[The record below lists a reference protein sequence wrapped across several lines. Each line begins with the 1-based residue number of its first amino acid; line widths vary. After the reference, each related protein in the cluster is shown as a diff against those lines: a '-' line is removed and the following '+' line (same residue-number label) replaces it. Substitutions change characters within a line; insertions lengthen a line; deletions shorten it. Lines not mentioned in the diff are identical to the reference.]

1 MKLKR
6 IYIENYKTY
15 RKLDLNLEVTDER
28 PIILIGGANG
38 CGKTTLF
45 DAIYHALYGL
55 QITNRRQFEEIF
67 NSGVKNEVGMVDKS
81 IVLEVTFSGRVLGQ
95 ETPYKLRRSYLYT
108 GERVLESVVLNMD
121 GNTYTYGSGS
131 TVAQRSTNEMI
142 VNKIISANLPAEL
155 SNYFLFDAMKTSDL
169 VKEEQINKLIMKNIN
184 SVMGFNKYTQLEN
197 AASVYLDEKKAER
210 LENENMRKEYIHL
223 TRQKVELEKEVA
235 QLNDDYNAALNYAN
249 EHKQQYEQ
257 LKEGRNSDDVV
268 RDKMRQIEESIN
280 NYAKKEKEYRQ
291 DADTISKEIEL
302 KVIMPKLA
310 NIISTE
316 VELILNEKEDV
327 SAARGNI
334 LNAQQIEMVTESV
347 VSLLQ
352 ERYPQMGKISIG
364 EIVEEIKRAQDNSD
378 DYNDKYSYL
387 NEADTNVLRNLV
399 QQSYTN
405 PFLAL
410 DERRGSLELELADM
424 PKKNEQLEEY
434 KRVLIGKDYSII
446 ELYEANDRKI
456 SELKTKMVEKKN
468 DIKELERKISTYD
481 YDMPQVPDPQYDMLC
496 KLPSFFKSLS
506 RKLLQA
512 KKANIERMMKEQL
525 NINLVIYAGYIGRVE
540 LSADDSD
547 EISFKMFHKNGN
559 EIYLSQLNAGAK
571 QTVMQ
576 VLLKVLYELGDYD
589 PPVMIDTVMGVLD
602 KESREVIINH
612 YFPDLAHQ
620 TILLSTDTEITT
632 ETDFKKIVAYVAKTY
647 TLHRDQEQQCTM
659 VSEDYF
665 GLQTYDFFFLKVHI
679 KSV

>member
-67 NSGVKNEVGMVDKS
+67 NSGVKNEVGMVDRS

-280 NYAKKEKEYRQ
+280 SYAKKEKEYRQ

-310 NIISTE
+310 NIICTE

-387 NEADTNVLRNLV
+387 NDADTNVLRNLV

-410 DERRGSLELELADM
+410 DERRESLELELADM
-424 PKKNEQLEEY
+424 PKKNEQLDEY
-434 KRVLIGKDYSII
+434 KRVLTGKDYSII

-665 GLQTYDFFFLKVHI
+665 GLQTYDF
-679 KSV
+679 

>member
-67 NSGVKNEVGMVDKS
+67 NSGVKNEVGMVDRS

-197 AASVYLDEKKAER
+197 AASVSLDEKKAER

-223 TRQKVELEKEVA
+223 TRQKVKLEKEVA

-410 DERRGSLELELADM
+410 DERRESLELELADM
-424 PKKNEQLEEY
+424 PKKNEQLDEY
-434 KRVLIGKDYSII
+434 KRVLTGKDYSII

-665 GLQTYDFFFLKVHI
+665 GLQTYDF
-679 KSV
+679 

>member
-15 RKLDLNLEVTDER
+15 RKLDLNLEVTSDR

-45 DAIYHALYGL
+45 DAIYSALYGL
-55 QITNRRQFEEIF
+55 KISNKRQFEEIF
-67 NSGVKNEVGMVDKS
+67 NSGVKNESGIEGKT
-81 IVLEVTFSGRVLGQ
+81 IKLEITFSGVVLGQ
-95 ETPYKLRRSYLYT
+95 ETPYRLCRAYLFS
-108 GERVLESVVLNMD
+108 GGKVLESVELNMN
-121 GNTYTYGSGS
+121 GNKYTYGSGS
-131 TVAQRSTNEMI
+131 TAIQRSTNEAI

-184 SVMGFNKYTQLEN
+184 SVMGFNKYTQLQN
-197 AASVYLDEKKAER
+197 AASAYLDEKKAER
-210 LENENMRKEYIHL
+210 LENENLRAEYTKLTKE
-223 TRQKVELEKEVA
+223 KVEMEREVA
-235 QLNDDYNAALNYAN
+235 RLNDEYNEAFNYAN
-249 EHKQQYEQ
+249 DHKQQYEQ
-257 LKEGRNSDDVV
+257 LKEGRNSDEVI

-280 NYAKKEKEYRQ
+280 GYYAKEKNYRQ
-291 DADTISKEIEL
+291 DAEAVSKELEL
-302 KVIMPKLA
+302 KVFMPKLA
-310 NIISTE
+310 NVISTE

-327 SAARGNI
+327 ASARGNV
-334 LNAQQIEMVTESV
+334 LNDQQIEKVTQEV
-347 VSLLQ
+347 VRLI
-352 ERYPQMGKISIG
+352 EEKYPQVG
-364 EIVEEIKRAQDNSD
+364 EVSVSDIIAEIKRAQNDSEEC
-378 DYNDKYSYL
+378 NDKFGYL
-387 NEADTNVLRNLV
+387 SEKDTAVLKNLV
-399 QQSYTN
+399 QQSYSN
-405 PFLAL
+405 PYLAL
-410 DERRGSLELELADM
+410 DERRENLNLELAEM
-424 PKKNEQLEEY
+424 PKKMEQMEEY
-434 KRVLIGKDYSII
+434 KRALSGCDYNII
-446 ELYEANDRKI
+446 ELYEINDRKI
-456 SELKTKMVEKKN
+456 GELKTKMADKQTA
-468 DIKELERKISTYD
+468 IKELERKISTYD

-496 KLPSFFKSLS
+496 KLPCFFKSLS

-512 KKANIERMMKEQL
+512 KKASIERMMKEQL

-540 LSADDSD
+540 LSANDSD

-602 KESREVIINH
+602 KESREVIINR

-632 ETDFKKIVAYVAKTY
+632 ETDFKKIVAYVARTY
-647 TLHRDQEQQCTM
+647 TLHRDQEQQCTT

-665 GLQTYDFFFLKVHI
+665 GLQIYDF
-679 KSV
+679 

>member
-55 QITNRRQFEEIF
+55 HVSNKRQFEEIF
-67 NSGVKNEVGMVDKS
+67 NSGVKNEVGMADKS

-131 TVAQRSTNEMI
+131 TAAIRSTNEAI

-184 SVMGFNKYTQLEN
+184 SVMGFNKYTQLQN
-197 AASVYLDEKKAER
+197 VASAYLDEKKAER

-223 TRQKVELEKEVA
+223 TKQKVELEKEVA
-235 QLNDDYNAALNYAN
+235 QLSDDYNTALNYAN
-249 EHKQQYEQ
+249 DHKQQYEQ
-257 LKEGRNSDDVV
+257 LKEGRNSDEVV

-280 NYAKKEKEYRQ
+280 SYAKKEKEYRQ
-291 DADTISKEIEL
+291 DADAISKEIEL

-310 NIISTE
+310 NVISTE
-316 VELILNEKEDV
+316 VDLILNEKEDV
-327 SAARGNI
+327 ASARGNI
-334 LNAQQIEMVTESV
+334 LNAQQIGMVTESV
-347 VSLLQ
+347 VRLLKEKYSQ
-352 ERYPQMGKISIG
+352 IGDVSIN

-378 DYNDKYSYL
+378 DYNDKYDYL
-387 NEADTNVLRNLV
+387 NDADTNVLRNLV

-410 DERRGSLELELADM
+410 DERRESLEIELADM
-424 PKKNEQLEEY
+424 PKKSEQLEEY
-434 KRVLIGKDYSII
+434 KRVLTGKDYSII
-446 ELYEANDRKI
+446 EIYEANDRKI
-456 SELKTKMVEKKN
+456 GELKTKMVEKKN
-468 DIKELERKISTYD
+468 EIKELERKISTYD

-496 KLPSFFKSLS
+496 KLPGFFKSLS

-540 LSADDSD
+540 LSSDDSD

-647 TLHRDQEQQCTM
+647 TLHRDQEQQCTT
-659 VSEDYF
+659 VSDDYF
-665 GLQTYDFFFLKVHI
+665 GQQTYDF
-679 KSV
+679 

>member
-1 MKLKR
+1 MTLKR
-6 IYIENYKTY
+6 IYIEPYKTY

-67 NSGVKNEVGMVDKS
+67 NSGVKNEVGMVDRS

-95 ETPYKLRRSYLYT
+95 EADEKWRRSSLYT
-108 GERVLESVVLNMD
+108 GERVPESVVLNMD

-310 NIISTE
+310 NIICTE

-387 NEADTNVLRNLV
+387 NDADTNVLRNLV

-410 DERRGSLELELADM
+410 DERRESLELELADM
-424 PKKNEQLEEY
+424 PKKNEQLDEY
-434 KRVLIGKDYSII
+434 KRVLTGKDYSII

-665 GLQTYDFFFLKVHI
+665 GLQTYDF
-679 KSV
+679 

>member
-15 RKLDLNLEVTDER
+15 RQLDLNLEVTADR

-55 QITNRRQFEEIF
+55 RVANRRQFEEIF
-67 NSGVKNEVGMVDKS
+67 NSGVKNEEGIEGKT
-81 IVLEVTFSGRVLGQ
+81 IKLEITFSGVVLGQ
-95 ETPYKLRRSYLYT
+95 ETPYRLSRAYMYT
-108 GERVLESVVLNMD
+108 GGRVLESVVLNMN
-121 GNTYTYGSGS
+121 GNSYTYGSGS
-131 TVAQRSTNEMI
+131 TAAQRNNNEAI

-184 SVMGFNKYTQLEN
+184 SVMGFNKYAQLQSV
-197 AASVYLDEKKAER
+197 ASAYLDEKKAER
-210 LENENMRKEYIHL
+210 LENENLRTEYLKL
-223 TRQKVELEKEVA
+223 TKQKVEIERELE
-235 QLNDDYNAALNYAN
+235 QLNDQYNDALNYAN
-249 EHKQQYEQ
+249 DHKQQYEQ
-257 LKEGRNSDDVV
+257 LKEGRNSDELI

-280 NYAKKEKEYRQ
+280 GYRQKEKDYRQ
-291 DADTISKEIEL
+291 DAEAIAKDLEW
-302 KVIMPKLA
+302 KVIMPRLA

-316 VELILNEKEDV
+316 VELILSEKEEV
-327 SAARGNI
+327 ASARGNI
-334 LNAQQIEMVTESV
+334 LSEGQIERVTRDV
-347 VSLLQ
+347 VRLLR
-352 ERYPQMGKISIG
+352 ERCPQVADVR
-364 EIVEEIKRAQDNSD
+364 VEEIIAEMKRAQDASD
-378 DYNDKYSYL
+378 DYNDRYGYL
-387 NEADTNVLRNLV
+387 DDKDVGVLKQLV
-399 QQSYTN
+399 QQSYSN
-405 PFLAL
+405 PFIAL
-410 DERRGSLELELADM
+410 DGRRESLNLELADM
-424 PKKNEQLEEY
+424 PKKQEQLEEY
-434 KRVLIGKDYSII
+434 KRALTGSDYNAI
-446 ELYEANDRKI
+446 EAYEDNDRKI
-456 SELKTKMVEKKN
+456 GELKARIAELRNGIKDLEK
-468 DIKELERKISTYD
+468 RISTYD

-496 KLPSFFKSLS
+496 KLPGFFKNLS
-506 RKLLQA
+506 RKLLKA
-512 KKANIERMMKEQL
+512 KKASIERMMKEQL
-525 NINLVIYAGYIGRVE
+525 NINLVVYAGYIGRVE

-547 EISFKMFHKNGN
+547 DISFKIFHKNGN

-602 KESREVIINH
+602 KESREVIINR

-632 ETDFKKIVAYVAKTY
+632 ETDFRKIVAYLARTY
-647 TLHRDQEQQCTM
+647 TLHRDQERQCTT

-665 GLQTYDFFFLKVHI
+665 GLQIYDF
-679 KSV
+679 

>member
-67 NSGVKNEVGMVDKS
+67 NSGVKNEVGMVDRS

-121 GNTYTYGSGS
+121 GNTYTYGSGA

-223 TRQKVELEKEVA
+223 TRQKVKLEKEVA

-410 DERRGSLELELADM
+410 DERRESLELELADM
-424 PKKNEQLEEY
+424 PKKNEQLDEY
-434 KRVLIGKDYSII
+434 KRVLTGKDYSII

-665 GLQTYDFFFLKVHI
+665 GLQTYDF
-679 KSV
+679 

>member
-67 NSGVKNEVGMVDKS
+67 NSGVKNEVGMVDRS

-95 ETPYKLRRSYLYT
+95 ETPYKLRRFYLYT

-620 TILLSTDTEITT
+620 TILLSTDTEITI

-665 GLQTYDFFFLKVHI
+665 GLQTYDF
-679 KSV
+679 

>member
-67 NSGVKNEVGMVDKS
+67 NSGVKNEVGMVDRS

-184 SVMGFNKYTQLEN
+184 SVMGFNKYTQLEY

-223 TRQKVELEKEVA
+223 TRQKVKLEKEVA

-387 NEADTNVLRNLV
+387 NDADTNVLRNLV

-410 DERRGSLELELADM
+410 DERRESLELELADM
-424 PKKNEQLEEY
+424 PKKNEQLDEY
-434 KRVLIGKDYSII
+434 KRVLTGKDYSII

-665 GLQTYDFFFLKVHI
+665 GLQTYDF
-679 KSV
+679 

>member
-15 RKLDLNLEVTDER
+15 RNLDLNLEVTGDR

-55 QITNRRQFEEIF
+55 KITNKRQFEEIF
-67 NSGVKNEVGMVDKS
+67 NSAVKNDGGIDGKMIK
-81 IVLEVTFSGRVLGQ
+81 LEITFSGVVLGQ
-95 ETPYKLRRSYLYT
+95 ETPYRLCRAYLFS
-108 GERVLESVVLNMD
+108 GGRVLESVELNMN
-121 GNTYTYGSGS
+121 GNKYTYGSGS
-131 TVAQRSTNEMI
+131 TAIQRSTNEAI
-142 VNKIISANLPAEL
+142 VSKIISANLPAEL

-184 SVMGFNKYTQLEN
+184 SVMGFNKYTQFEN
-197 AASVYLDEKKAER
+197 AASTYLAEKKAER
-210 LENENMRKEYIHL
+210 LENENLRAEYTRLTKE
-223 TRQKVELEKEVA
+223 KVEMEREVA
-235 QLNDDYNAALNYAN
+235 RLNDEYNEALKYAN
-249 EHKQQYEQ
+249 DHKQQYEQ
-257 LKEGRNSDDVV
+257 LKEGRNSDEVI

-280 NYAKKEKEYRQ
+280 GYQTKEKDFRQ
-291 DADTISKEIEL
+291 DAEAVSKELEL
-302 KVIMPKLA
+302 KVFMPKLA
-310 NIISTE
+310 NVISTE
-316 VELILNEKEDV
+316 VELILSEKEEV
-327 SAARGNI
+327 ASYRGNV
-334 LNAQQIEMVTESV
+334 LNEAQIEKVTQEV
-347 VSLLQ
+347 VRLI
-352 ERYPQMGKISIG
+352 EEKYPQIG
-364 EIVEEIKRAQDNSD
+364 EVPISEIVAEIKRAQDDSEEC
-378 DYNDKYSYL
+378 NDKYGYL
-387 NEADTNVLRNLV
+387 SDKDTAVLKNLV
-399 QQSYTN
+399 QQSYSN
-405 PFLAL
+405 PYLAL
-410 DERRGSLELELADM
+410 DERCENLNLELAEM
-424 PKKNEQLEEY
+424 PKKMEQLEEY
-434 KRVLIGKDYSII
+434 KRALSGSDYSII

-456 SELKTKMVEKKN
+456 GELKTKMADKKTA
-468 DIKELERKISTYD
+468 IKELEKKISTYD

-496 KLPSFFKSLS
+496 KLPNFFKALS

-540 LSADDSD
+540 LSANDSD
-547 EISFKMFHKNGN
+547 EIAFKMFHKNGN

-602 KESREVIINH
+602 KESREVIINR

-632 ETDFKKIVAYVAKTY
+632 ETDFKKIVAYVARTY
-647 TLHRDQEQQCTM
+647 TLHRDQEQQCTN

-665 GLQTYDFFFLKVHI
+665 GLQIYDF
-679 KSV
+679 

>member
-15 RKLDLNLEVTDER
+15 RQLDLNLEVTPDR

-55 QITNRRQFEEIF
+55 KITNKRQFEEIF
-67 NSGVKNEVGMVDKS
+67 NSGVKNESGIDGKT
-81 IVLEVTFSGRVLGQ
+81 IKLEITFSGVVLGQ
-95 ETPYKLRRSYLYT
+95 ETPYRLCRAYLFS
-108 GERVLESVVLNMD
+108 GGRVLESVELNMN
-121 GNTYTYGSGS
+121 GNKYTYGSGS
-131 TVAQRSTNEMI
+131 TAIQRSTNEAI
-142 VNKIISANLPAEL
+142 VNKIISANLPSEL

-197 AASVYLDEKKAER
+197 AASIYLAEKKAER
-210 LENENMRKEYIHL
+210 LENENLRAEYTKLTKE
-223 TRQKVELEKEVA
+223 KVEMEREVA
-235 QLNDDYNAALNYAN
+235 RLNDEYNEALNYAN
-249 EHKQQYEQ
+249 DHKQQYEQ
-257 LKEGRNSDDVV
+257 LKEGRNSDEVI
-268 RDKMRQIEESIN
+268 RDKMHQIEESIN
-280 NYAKKEKEYRQ
+280 GYHTKEKDYRQ
-291 DADTISKEIEL
+291 DAEAVSKELEL
-302 KVIMPKLA
+302 KVFMPKLA
-310 NIISTE
+310 NVISTE
-316 VELILNEKEDV
+316 VELILNEKEEV
-327 SAARGNI
+327 ASAKGNV
-334 LNAQQIEMVTESV
+334 LNEQQIEKLTHEV
-347 VSLLQ
+347 VRLI
-352 ERYPQMGKISIG
+352 EEKYPQVG
-364 EIVEEIKRAQDNSD
+364 EVSVADIIAEIKRAQDDSEEC
-378 DYNDKYSYL
+378 NDKYGYL
-387 NEADTNVLRNLV
+387 NEKDTAVLKNLV
-399 QQSYTN
+399 QQSYSN
-405 PFLAL
+405 PYLAL
-410 DERRGSLELELADM
+410 DERRENLNLEGEEM
-424 PKKNEQLEEY
+424 PKKLEQLEEY
-434 KRVLIGKDYSII
+434 KRALSGNDYSII
-446 ELYEANDRKI
+446 ELYESNDRKI
-456 SELKTKMVEKKN
+456 GELKTRMAEKKTA
-468 DIKELERKISTYD
+468 IKELERKISTYD

-496 KLPSFFKSLS
+496 KLPGFFKALS

-512 KKANIERMMKEQL
+512 KKASIERMMKEQL

-540 LSADDSD
+540 LSANDSD

-602 KESREVIINH
+602 KESREVIINR

-632 ETDFKKIVAYVAKTY
+632 ETDFKKIVAYVARTY
-647 TLHRDQEQQCTM
+647 TLHRDQEQQCTT

-665 GLQTYDFFFLKVHI
+665 GTQIYDF
-679 KSV
+679 